1 MAYNAGAIV
10 TNFIAGVK
18 DFKAGIKT
26 TKDELSGLAKSVSKT
41 GTKLK
46 STGSAMTKY
55 ITAPL
60 AAIGAAA
67 GKFGIEFE
75 NSMTQSL
82 SIMGDVSNE
91 MRTQMEETA
100 RQVALSTDKSAKEA
114 ADSYYYL
121 ASAGMDA
128 AEAMEALPKVAQFAT
143 AGNFDMATATDLLT
157 DAQSALGLAAE
168 DTAEHMEN
176 MQRVSDVLTQAQNMA
191 NASTQQFSEALTNEA
206 AASLK
211 ATNKSIEEGVAVLS
225 VFADQG
231 RKGSEAGN
239 TLARTLT
246 YLQDAQG
253 KNTDTWEEL
262 NMSIYDS
269 EGNMKNMAD
278 IVEMLEG
285 RMEGLSSQEQTSL
298 LKRLGF
304 NAETQKTI
312 NLLMGTSE
320 QIREYQT
327 ELENAGGATEEI
339 AKKQMKSMQKQ
350 LGLLKD
356 GLIDAALSI
365 YDMLEPAIS
374 TVLLPILQ
382 ALVGGIRKVAA
393 WFGNLPES
401 VQAVIGVFGML
412 ATAIGPVLVVVG
424 SIMTAIAPLIPAI
437 TAVGS
442 AIMALGAGPLVA
454 IVAAVAGVIAIF
466 VKWHKEII
474 DFVKFLLDVF
484 IGTWLKL
491 PKYFPQIW
499 NDITGIISGALKSLT
514 NLISNMMAKIT
525 NVFTTAW
532 KGIKSATKTVWNG
545 IKTVLSKALD
555 MIWTLFLNWTPQGLI
570 IKYWDEIWVYTKE
583 IWNKIS
589 TFISDIWSNLVNII
603 AESEFMKKVTEIF
616 VDAKTVIID
625 SFLSMRNKVV
635 SAWDAIT
642 SAITNSA
649 IWQSTVS
656 MFTNFITN
664 FSSAFNSLPQMI
676 SDVWSNVIDF
686 TVTAFENI
694 ASDMKAMFNAVVD
707 WIPEKIGEI
716 VGGIKS
722 FWEDAYDYLSNQDLY
737 SVGRNII
744 SSLADGVSAAMNKVV
759 SSVTDVAKGLTDAA
773 KKALGINSPSK
784 VFMGIGDNVGTG
796 LEIGIEKN
804 EGSISDTIDQVKAK
818 MVGSME
824 NLNIS
829 PSVVNPAAVSAT
841 NNNYSSQNTTYNNF
855 QPNVTVNGS
864 NSTSKSEERRKQ
876 EQLLRKLGAE
886 YSAK

>member
-350 LGLLKD
+350 
-356 GLIDAALSI
+356 
-365 YDMLEPAIS
+365 
-374 TVLLPILQ
+374 
-382 ALVGGIRKVAA
+382 
-393 WFGNLPES
+393 
-401 VQAVIGVFGML
+401 
-412 ATAIGPVLVVVG
+412 
-424 SIMTAIAPLIPAI
+424 
-437 TAVGS
+437 
-442 AIMALGAGPLVA
+442 
-454 IVAAVAGVIAIF
+454 
-466 VKWHKEII
+466 
-474 DFVKFLLDVF
+474 
-484 IGTWLKL
+484 
-491 PKYFPQIW
+491 
-499 NDITGIISGALKSLT
+499 
-514 NLISNMMAKIT
+514 
-525 NVFTTAW
+525 
-532 KGIKSATKTVWNG
+532 
-545 IKTVLSKALD
+545 
-555 MIWTLFLNWTPQGLI
+555 
-570 IKYWDEIWVYTKE
+570 
-583 IWNKIS
+583 
-589 TFISDIWSNLVNII
+589 
-603 AESEFMKKVTEIF
+603 
-616 VDAKTVIID
+616 
-625 SFLSMRNKVV
+625 
-635 SAWDAIT
+635 
-642 SAITNSA
+642 
-649 IWQSTVS
+649 
-656 MFTNFITN
+656 
-664 FSSAFNSLPQMI
+664 
-676 SDVWSNVIDF
+676 
-686 TVTAFENI
+686 
-694 ASDMKAMFNAVVD
+694 
-707 WIPEKIGEI
+707 
-716 VGGIKS
+716 
-722 FWEDAYDYLSNQDLY
+722 
-737 SVGRNII
+737 
-744 SSLADGVSAAMNKVV
+744 
-759 SSVTDVAKGLTDAA
+759 
-773 KKALGINSPSK
+773 
-784 VFMGIGDNVGTG
+784 
-796 LEIGIEKN
+796 
-804 EGSISDTIDQVKAK
+804 
-818 MVGSME
+818 
-824 NLNIS
+824 
-829 PSVVNPAAVSAT
+829 
-841 NNNYSSQNTTYNNF
+841 
-855 QPNVTVNGS
+855 
-864 NSTSKSEERRKQ
+864 
-876 EQLLRKLGAE
+876 
-886 YSAK
+886 

>member
-804 EGSISDTIDQVKAK
+804 EGSLSDTIDQVKAK

-876 EQLLRKLGAE
+876 QQLLRKLGAE
-886 YSAK
+886 YGTK

>member
-10 TNFIAGVK
+10 TNFTAGVK

-26 TKDELSGLAKSVSKT
+26 AKNELSGFAKSVSKT

-46 STGSAMTKY
+46 SVGSTMTKN

-60 AAIGAAA
+60 VAIGAAA

-246 YLQDAQG
+246 YLQDAQN
-253 KNTDTWEEL
+253 KNADKWNEL

-285 RMEGLSSQEQTSL
+285 RMEGLSTAEQTAL
-298 LKRLGF
+298 LKKLGF

-312 NLLMGTSE
+312 NLLMGTSD
-320 QIREYQT
+320 QIRKYQT

-339 AKKQMKSMQKQ
+339 AKKQMKSMKKQ

-356 GLIDAALSI
+356 GIIDAALSI

-412 ATAIGPVLVVVG
+412 AAAIGPVLVVVG
-424 SIMTAIAPLIPAI
+424 SIMTAIAPLIPTI

-442 AIMALGAGPLVA
+442 AIMALSAGPLVA
-454 IVAAVAGVIAIF
+454 IVAAVVGVIAIF
-466 VKWHKEII
+466 TKWHEEII
-474 DFVKFLLDVF
+474 DFVKYLVDVF
-484 IGTWLKL
+484 IGTWLKI
-491 PKYFPQIW
+491 PEYFPQIW
-499 NDITGIISGALKSLT
+499 NDITRIITNALSGLQIAMSNMMKKISGA
-514 NLISNMMAKIT
+514 
-525 NVFTTAW
+525 FTKAW
-532 KGIKSATKTVWNG
+532 NAIKTSTRTVWNG
-545 IKTVLSKALD
+545 IKNILSSVLD
-555 MIWTLFLNWTPQGLI
+555 VIWTLFLNWTPQGLI
-570 IKYWDEIWVYTKE
+570 IKYWDEIWAYTKE

-589 TFISDIWSNLVNII
+589 IFISNIWSNLVNII

-625 SFLSMRNKVV
+625 SFLSMRNRVV

-649 IWQSTVS
+649 IWQSAVS

-694 ASDMKAMFNAVVD
+694 ASDMKAMFNTVVD

-716 VGGIKS
+716 VGGIKT
-722 FWEDAYDYLSNQDLY
+722 FWIDVYDYLSNQNLY

-744 SSLADGVSAAMNKVV
+744 SSLADGVRAAMNKVV

-804 EGSISDTIDQVKAK
+804 EGSLSDTIEQVKAK

-829 PSVVNPAAVSAT
+829 PSVVNPAAVSTT
-841 NNNYSSQNTTYNNF
+841 NNSYSSQNTIYNNF

-864 NSTSKSEERRKQ
+864 NSTSRSEERRKQ
-876 EQLLRKLGAE
+876 KQLLRKLGAE
-886 YSAK
+886 YGTK

>member
-10 TNFIAGVK
+10 TNFTAGIK

-26 TKDELSGLAKSVSKT
+26 AKDELSGMAKSVSKT

-91 MRTQMEETA
+91 MRTQMENTA
-100 RQVALSTDKSAKEA
+100 REVALSTDKSAKEA

-168 DTAEHMEN
+168 DTVEHMEN

-278 IVEMLEG
+278 IVEMLEK
-285 RMEGLSSQEQTSL
+285 RMAGLSSQEQTAL

-312 NLLMGTSE
+312 NLLMGTSD
-320 QIREYQT
+320 QIRNYQT

-339 AKKQMKSMQKQ
+339 ANKQMKSMRKQ

-382 ALVGGIRKVAA
+382 ALVGGIQKVAA

-412 ATAIGPVLVVVG
+412 AAAIGPVLVVVG
-424 SIMTAIAPLIPAI
+424 SIMTAIAPLIPTI

-454 IVAAVAGVIAIF
+454 IVAAVAAVIAIF
-466 VKWHKEII
+466 VVFGDEIKALVKLMADTFAKGMNGIVKTISGGWKNATKLTQQLLGSLTQKASSLLNTMVDNFKIGFSGFLTVSKNVWSSVVKTISNAFRSIINLVTNWNIQTVVSNYWQNILDFTTNIWGSVRDFIIEVWRSIANTLTTINLFETFKTGLNAVI
-474 DFVKFLLDVF
+474 DFVTAGFKGLVTTIQTAWNSIREIIINSSMWDKATAVFKSFIDNFLNFFKEIPENAFKV
-484 IGTWLKL
+484 
-491 PKYFPQIW
+491 W
-499 NDITGIISGALKSLT
+499 NNLIENTHEAFSSLAT
-514 NLISNMMAKIT
+514 NLK
-525 NVFTTAW
+525 
-532 KGIKSATKTVWNG
+532 NG
-545 IKTVLSKALD
+545 
-555 MIWTLFLNWTPQGLI
+555 F
-570 IKYWDEIWVYTKE
+570 KE
-583 IWNKIS
+583 
-589 TFISDIWSNLVNII
+589 L
-603 AESEFMKKVTEIF
+603 
-616 VDAKTVIID
+616 
-625 SFLSMRNKVV
+625 
-635 SAWDAIT
+635 
-642 SAITNSA
+642 
-649 IWQSTVS
+649 
-656 MFTNFITN
+656 
-664 FSSAFNSLPQMI
+664 
-676 SDVWSNVIDF
+676 
-686 TVTAFENI
+686 
-694 ASDMKAMFNAVVD
+694 VD
-707 WIPEKIGEI
+707 WIPEKIQSI
-716 VGGIKS
+716 VDGVVNVWNSIKTYFENFSLYRIGI
-722 FWEDAYDYLSNQDLY
+722 
-737 SVGRNII
+737 NII
-744 SSLADGVSAAMNKVV
+744 SSLADGVKAAMQKVIN
-759 SSVTDVAKGLTDAA
+759 SVKNVASGMGQAA
-773 KKALGINSPSK
+773 KKVLGINSPSK
-784 VFMGIGDNVGTG
+784 VFASIGSDVGEG
-796 LEIGIEKN
+796 LEKGIRNSEQGVMDKISQIKTKLEAN
-804 EGSISDTIDQVKAK
+804 MQISAPQIQSVNTGSESIQNSNIDKSFKPVINITGENGIS
-818 MVGSME
+818 E
-824 NLNIS
+824 R
-829 PSVVNPAAVSAT
+829 
-841 NNNYSSQNTTYNNF
+841 
-855 QPNVTVNGS
+855 
-864 NSTSKSEERRKQ
+864 ERRERELQ
-876 EQLLRKLGAE
+876 MLRNLGAQ
-886 YSAK
+886 YGNK

>member
-10 TNFIAGVK
+10 TNFTAGVK

-26 TKDELSGLAKSVSKT
+26 AKEELSGLAKSVSKT

-46 STGSAMTKY
+46 SAGSSMTKN

-60 AAIGAAA
+60 VAIGAAA

-82 SIMGDVSNE
+82 SIMGDVSNK
-91 MRTQMEETA
+91 MRTQMENTA
-100 RQVALSTDKSAKEA
+100 RGVALSTDKSAKEA

-157 DAQSALGLAAE
+157 DAQSALGLAAD
-168 DTAEHMEN
+168 DTAEHIEN

-231 RKGSEAGN
+231 KKGSEAGN

-253 KNTDTWEEL
+253 KNTDTWQEL

-278 IVEMLEG
+278 IVEMLEK
-285 RMEGLSSQEQTSL
+285 RMAGLSSQEQTAL

-312 NLLMGTSE
+312 NLLMGTSD
-320 QIREYQT
+320 QIRNYQT

-339 AKKQMKSMQKQ
+339 ANKQMKSMRKQ

-382 ALVGGIRKVAA
+382 ALVGGIQKVAA

-412 ATAIGPVLVVVG
+412 AAAIGPVLVVVG
-424 SIMTAIAPLIPAI
+424 SIMTAIAPLIPTI

-442 AIMALGAGPLVA
+442 AILALGAGPLTL
-454 IVAAVAGVIAIF
+454 IVAAIIGVIAIF
-466 VKWHKEII
+466 TKWHEEIW
-474 DFVKFLLDVF
+474 DFVKFLVDVF

-491 PKYFPQIW
+491 PEYFPQIW
-499 NDITGIISGALKSLT
+499 NDITSIISNALTGLKNT
-514 NLISNMMAKIT
+514 MSNMMSNIT

-532 KGIKSATKTVWNG
+532 KSIKSTTKTIWDG

-555 MIWTLFLNWTPQGLI
+555 MIWTLFLNWTPHGLI
-570 IKYWDEIWVYTKE
+570 IKYWDEIWEYTQE
-583 IWNKIS
+583 IWNNIKN
-589 TFISDIWSNLVNII
+589 FIADVWKNLVESLV
-603 AESEFMKKVTEIF
+603 ESEFVKRVTEIF
-616 VDAKTVIID
+616 VEAKTIIVDAFVAMKDGVI
-625 SFLSMRNKVV
+625 N
-635 SAWDAIT
+635 AWDKIT
-642 SAITNSA
+642 SAITDSVIWKYA
-649 IWQSTVS
+649 IN
-656 MFTNFITN
+656 MFTDFIN
-664 FSSAFNSLPQMI
+664 SFSDAFARIPTLVVDAWGKVI
-676 SDVWSNVIDF
+676 EFTSN
-686 TVTAFENI
+686 AFSNL
-694 ASDMKAMFNAVVD
+694 AGDLKTMFNNVVD
-707 WIPEKIGEI
+707 WIPGKIGEI

-744 SSLADGVSAAMNKVV
+744 SSLADGVRAAMNKVV

-784 VFMGIGDNVGTG
+784 VFMGIGDNVGSG

-804 EGSISDTIDQVKAK
+804 ESSIYDTIEQVKAK

-841 NNNYSSQNTTYNNF
+841 NNSYSSQNTIYNNF

-876 EQLLRKLGAE
+876 QQLLRKLGAE
-886 YSAK
+886 YGTK

>member
-10 TNFIAGVK
+10 TNFTAGVK

-26 TKDELSGLAKSVSKT
+26 AKNELSGFAKSVSKT

-46 STGSAMTKY
+46 SVGSTMTKN

-60 AAIGAAA
+60 VAIGAAA

-246 YLQDAQG
+246 YLQDAQN
-253 KNTDTWEEL
+253 KNADKWNEL

-285 RMEGLSSQEQTSL
+285 RMEGLSTAEQTAL
-298 LKRLGF
+298 LKKLGF

-312 NLLMGTSE
+312 NLLMGTSD
-320 QIREYQT
+320 QIRKYQT

-339 AKKQMKSMQKQ
+339 AKKQMKSMKKQ

-356 GLIDAALSI
+356 GIIDAALSI

-412 ATAIGPVLVVVG
+412 AAAIGPVLVVVG
-424 SIMTAIAPLIPAI
+424 SIMTAIAPLIPTI

-442 AIMALGAGPLVA
+442 AIMALSAGPLVA
-454 IVAAVAGVIAIF
+454 IVAAVVGVIAIF
-466 VKWHKEII
+466 TKWHEEII
-474 DFVKFLLDVF
+474 DFVKYLVDVF
-484 IGTWLKL
+484 IGTWLKI
-491 PKYFPQIW
+491 PEYFPQIW
-499 NDITGIISGALKSLT
+499 NDITRIITNALKGLRNTMSGLMNKIVT
-514 NLISNMMAKIT
+514 VFSN
-525 NVFTTAW
+525 AW
-532 KGIKSATKTVWNG
+532 KAIRTSTKTIWTGIKN
-545 IKTVLSKALD
+545 VLSDILD
-555 MIWTLFLNWTPQGLI
+555 VIWTLFLNWTPTGII
-570 IKYWDEIWVYTKE
+570 IKYWDEILSYTK
-583 IWNKIS
+583 
-589 TFISDIWSNLVNII
+589 DIWGKIKDFIINIWQSI
-603 AESEFMKKVTEIF
+603 MDFIGNSEFIQTVINLYADMKI
-616 VDAKTVIID
+616 AIID
-625 SFLSMRNKVV
+625 SFVAMKDGVV
-635 SAWDAIT
+635 NAWETIT
-642 SAITNSA
+642 NAITNSA
-649 IWQSTVS
+649 IWQSAVR
-656 MFTNFITN
+656 MFTDFVTD
-664 FSSAFNSLPQMI
+664 FLGAFQKIPSEI
-676 SDVWSNVIDF
+676 STIWGNVITF
-686 TVTAFENI
+686 TSDAFKGI
-694 ASDMKAMFNAVVD
+694 AGDMKEMFNNVVD
-707 WIPEKIGEI
+707 WIPGKIGEI
-716 VGGIKS
+716 VGGIKD
-722 FWEDAYDYLSNQDLY
+722 FWTDVYDYLSNQSLY

-744 SSLADGVSAAMNKVV
+744 TSLADGISAAMSKVV
-759 SSVTDVAKGLTDAA
+759 NSVKNVASGLTDAA

-784 VFMGIGDNVGTG
+784 VFAGIGKNIGEGMEQGIEGKERDIADKITQVKDLMTSKINVESMQVNPLAEKAVGT
-796 LEIGIEKN
+796 
-804 EGSISDTIDQVKAK
+804 
-818 MVGSME
+818 
-824 NLNIS
+824 
-829 PSVVNPAAVSAT
+829 T
-841 NNNYSSQNTTYNNF
+841 NNSSNIHNDF
-855 QPNVTVNGS
+855 RPTVNLGGGNTDTES
-864 NSTSKSEERRKQ
+864 ERRRQ
-876 EQLLRKLGAE
+876 MEQMLRKLGAQ
-886 YSAK
+886 YKLKG